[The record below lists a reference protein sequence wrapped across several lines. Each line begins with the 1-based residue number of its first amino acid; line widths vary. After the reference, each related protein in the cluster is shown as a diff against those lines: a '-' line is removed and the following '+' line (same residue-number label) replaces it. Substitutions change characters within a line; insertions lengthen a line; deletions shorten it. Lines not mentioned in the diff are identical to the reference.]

1 MKNPRTRTRSRTFTA
16 VFSLIALFSLILSL
30 QTGCSKREKTP
41 EEKAKEEAATVQKAK
56 ELFDKGIELV
66 GNKRFDEGI
75 KAYEESLALSAK
87 SPEAHSNLGF
97 AYLDKFNA
105 GKEKDPI
112 LLDKSLEHQRRATE
126 LDQNFAV
133 AYYGMAMLF
142 ERKGDVNGAL
152 AGWREFMKLS
162 PPHTKW
168 WITAQKRIKELE
180 DIIKKAEK
188 EAEKKKKKK

>member
-1 MKNPRTRTRSRTFTA
+1 MISLFNRSRPFTA
-16 VFSLIALFSLILSL
+16 IFALIAIFSLILSA

-41 EEKAKEEAATVQKAK
+41 EEKTKEEAANVQKAQ
-56 ELFDKGIELV
+56 ELFNKGNDSL
-66 GNKRFDEGI
+66 GNKRFDEAI
-75 KAYEESLALSAK
+75 KAYEESITLNAA

-105 GKEKDPI
+105 EKEKNPG
-112 LLDKSLEHQRRATE
+112 LLEKSFEHQKRAAE
-126 LDQNFAV
+126 LDPNLAV
-133 AYYGMAMLF
+133 AYYGMAMAF

-180 DIIKKAEK
+180 DAVKK
-188 EAEKKKKKK
+188 AEKKKKKK